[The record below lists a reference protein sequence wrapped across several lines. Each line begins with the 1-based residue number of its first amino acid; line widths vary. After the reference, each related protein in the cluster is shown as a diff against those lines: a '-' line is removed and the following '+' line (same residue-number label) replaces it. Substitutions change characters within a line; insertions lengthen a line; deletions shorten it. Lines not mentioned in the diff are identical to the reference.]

1 MSEDSPIVNRIRE
14 NRVMPVAVVS
24 KPDDGP
30 RMAEALLEGGM
41 NLLEITLRTEAAR
54 EALRETR
61 KRFPDMLLGAGT
73 ILDAAVIPQ
82 LLEDGIDFGVSP
94 GLDETVL
101 GTCIRSR
108 FPLFP
113 GVLTPTE
120 VSRALSLGCKNLKFF
135 PAEPAGGAAF
145 LKALIAPFK
154 AEGVRFVPTGSI
166 TLDKAPAYWALPE
179 VIAVGGSWLVAG
191 KLLEEE
197 RFDEITKLAK
207 EALALGQE
215 D

>member
-1 MSEDSPIVNRIRE
+1 
-14 NRVMPVAVVS
+14 MPVAVVT
-24 KPDDGP
+24 KPDEGP
-30 RMAEALLEGGM
+30 
-41 NLLEITLRTEAAR
+41 R

-61 KRFPDMLLGAGT
+61 KCFPDMLLGAGT
-73 ILDAAVIPQ
+73 ILDATVIPE
-82 LLEDGIDFGVSP
+82 LIDDGIDFGVSP
-94 GLDETVL
+94 GLDEAVV
-101 GTCIRSR
+101 GTSIRSR

-154 AEGVRFVPTGSI
+154 AEDVRFVPTGSI
-166 TLDKAPAYWALPE
+166 TLEKAPAYWALPE
-179 VIAVGGSWLVAG
+179 VLAVGGSWLVAG
-191 KLLEEE
+191 KLLKEE